1 MAPPLLS
8 LKKLSL
14 SFGGTPLLHD
24 VNFSV
29 APRDRIAL
37 VGRNGSGKSTLLKI
51 AALMV
56 EFDGGEYFA
65 QPGATI
71 KYLSQE
77 PDLSGFSS
85 VLDFVQAGIGPGDD
99 PYRAPYLLE
108 QLGLKGDENPVSLS
122 GGETRRAALA
132 RVLAPNSDVLLLDE
146 PTNHLDLPAI
156 EWLETELKSLKSALV
171 IISHD
176 RAFLGAL
183 TRKTLWL
190 DRGQTRQLEQGFAEF
205 ETWRD
210 KVLEEELVADHK
222 LGRKIVAEEH
232 WLRYGVTARRK
243 RNVRRLDQLHQLR
256 KTRAEHVHVKPDI
269 NISINKGRQTG
280 TLVIEAKNISK
291 SFGEMR
297 PDENSP
303 NKNPLVSDFSLKVI
317 RGDRVAIVGANG
329 TGKTT
334 LVKLLTGE
342 LAPDEG
348 EIKQGSGVQMALL
361 DQTRDSLDPNTSL
374 KDALTGGGRDTVLI
388 NGVEKHVIG
397 YMKDFLFAPEQ
408 LNTPLRSLSGGERA
422 RVMLAR
428 ALALPSNLLVLDE
441 PTNDLDLETLDLLQE
456 TISNYPGT
464 IILVSHDRDFIDR
477 IATITLISEGA
488 GLWTSYAGGYSDMVA
503 LRGQGV
509 SAKEGVIAKKGGRTK
524 TKAGNSEI
532 DNKTQKNQK
541 TKKLSFNQLHAL
553 KTLPQKLKNL
563 QLEIDGLQRQ
573 LADPSFYSRDPE
585 NFAAISKSLTLKQ
598 NLFEE
603 MENQWLELEI
613 LQEQLAS
620 D

>member
-8 LKKLSL
+8 LKRVSL
-14 SFGGTPLLHD
+14 SFGGTPLLDD

-51 AALMV
+51 AAGMV
-56 EFDGGEYFA
+56 EFDGGEYFS

-77 PDLSGFSS
+77 PDLSGFST

-108 QLGLKGDENPVSLS
+108 QLGLKGDENPASLS

-132 RVLAPNSDVLLLDE
+132 RILAPNPDVLLLDE

-156 EWLETELKSLKSALV
+156 EWLEAELKSLKSALV

-190 DRGQTRQLEQGFAEF
+190 DRGQTRQLEQGFGEF
-205 ETWRD
+205 EVWRD

-269 NISINKGRQTG
+269 NISVNKGRQTG
-280 TLVIEAKNISK
+280 TLIIEAKNISK
-291 SFGEMR
+291 SFGET
-297 PDENSP
+297 
-303 NKNPLVSDFSLKVI
+303 PLVNDFSLKVI

-334 LVKLLTGE
+334 LVKLLIGE

-348 EIKQGSGVQMALL
+348 EIKQGSSVQMALL

-477 IATITLISEGA
+477 IATITLISEGS

-509 SAKEGVIAKKGGRTK
+509 RAKIRVHKSDFSIK
-524 TKAGNSEI
+524 TKSKSNSQNL
-532 DNKTQKNQK
+532 DQTGKNPK
-541 TKKLSFNQLHAL
+541 KSKKLSFNQLHAL
-553 KTLPQKLKNL
+553 KTLPQNLKKL
-563 QLEIDGLQRQ
+563 QSEIDDMQKQ
-573 LADPSFYSRDPE
+573 LADPKFYSKDPE

-598 NLFEE
+598 SQFEE

>member
-14 SFGGTPLLHD
+14 SFGGTALLHD

-51 AALMV
+51 AAGMV

-108 QLGLKGDENPVSLS
+108 QLGLKGDENPSELS

-132 RVLAPNSDVLLLDE
+132 RVLAPDPDVLLLDE

-210 KVLEEELVADHK
+210 KVLEEEMVADHK

-280 TLVIEAKNISK
+280 TLIIEAKNISK
-291 SFGEMR
+291 SFGE
-297 PDENSP
+297 NS
-303 NKNPLVSDFSLKVI
+303 LVSDFSLKVI

-342 LAPDEG
+342 LAPDVG
-348 EIKQGSGVQMALL
+348 EIKQGSSVQMALL

-477 IATITLISEGA
+477 IATITLISDGG

-503 LRGQGV
+503 LRGEGV
-509 SAKEGVIAKKGGRTK
+509 RAKKGVIAKKTIQNFDVDTRTPK
-524 TKAGNSEI
+524 KS
-532 DNKTQKNQK
+532 QK

-553 KTLPQKLKNL
+553 KTLPQKLKKL
-563 QLEIDGLQRQ
+563 QFEIDDMQKQ
-573 LADPSFYSRDPE
+573 LADPKFYSRDPE
-585 NFAAISKSLTLKQ
+585 NFAAISKSLTFKQ
-598 NLFEE
+598 SQFEE

-620 D
+620 E